1 MMKMVAKSNAVPNF
15 VTSSQDF
22 HIEFIKSVINLK
34 TSSRSDI
41 QARIISKRK
50 NSGMNRRTGVASE
63 NRGIQFKIGELE
75 HMSDD
80 SHEKLSHESD
90 ESDDSSE

>member
-1 MMKMVAKSNAVPNF
+1 MWSTWKPHQDLIFKPG
-15 VTSSQDF
+15 SSQ
-22 HIEFIKSVINLK
+22 NG
-34 TSSRSDI
+34 RI
-41 QARIISKRK
+41 QEWTR
-50 NSGMNRRTGVASE
+50 GQGVASE